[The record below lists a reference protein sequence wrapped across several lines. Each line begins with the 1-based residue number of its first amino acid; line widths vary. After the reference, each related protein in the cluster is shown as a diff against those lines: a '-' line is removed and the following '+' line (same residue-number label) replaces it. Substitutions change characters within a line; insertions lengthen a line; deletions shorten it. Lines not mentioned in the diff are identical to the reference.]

1 MMRVAR
7 NRAQLV
13 FEPSNIYGD
22 ARLGRNVK
30 IGAYCDIGAAIIG
43 DDVSIGAFAFIPGK
57 TRICEGA
64 WIGPR
69 VTFTHT
75 FPPAKPD
82 EWKETVIGARQDRR
96 ERYDTLRPAHRR
108 RGCGW
113 RRFRGNERH
122 SGRRD
127 VGRCTGKANEGVA

>member
-22 ARLGRNVK
+22 AKLGRNVK

-57 TRICEGA
+57 IRICEGA

-82 EWKETVIGARQDRR
+82 EWKETVIGAGARVGASVTILCGLRIGAGAVVGAGSVVTKDIPAGETWAGVPARR
-96 ERYDTLRPAHRR
+96 M
-108 RGCGW
+108 RG
-113 RRFRGNERH
+113 
-122 SGRRD
+122 
-127 VGRCTGKANEGVA
+127 